1 MPQRIGEANE
11 GFPYE
16 QEVIPMKKR
25 TYRAKAVKSMDLE
38 KLGVEL
44 SKSERMVFSIDV
56 AKEKMFATLKVEAE
70 AVHTTL
76 KWTHLEETPT
86 VVRWLSSL
94 PTRVEAAMEPSGTYG
109 DALRW
114 HLQESGIE
122 VSRVS
127 PKKVKDSQE
136 IYDGVP
142 SSHDGKAAAIIG
154 WLHWQGRSEPWP
166 ERSDE
171 DRALASAVHTMT
183 LYQMP
188 FQQCQNR
195 LEAQLAR
202 YWPELPQQLELDSA
216 TLLEL
221 LMEYGGP
228 ASVATSP
235 RGARQL
241 MRRVGGANLAS
252 EKIEAIVSSSR
263 STLGVPMVA
272 AERKALQRLASETRR
287 LQKATRRAK
296 KRVEALSESDPEI
309 QGVGQ
314 VVGKATAAVLVVY
327 GGRITRYRNAGS
339 WEKSLGLNL
348 KIRSSG
354 KYTGQLKLTKRGPGM
369 PRQYLYLASLRF
381 IKDEPIVRSWY
392 EAKVKRQGGKLKKK
406 AVVAVMRKL
415 ARALW
420 WVAQGEV
427 FAVHKLFDIR
437 RLTNATATA

>member
-1 MPQRIGEANE
+1 
-11 GFPYE
+11 
-16 QEVIPMKKR
+16 MKKR
-25 TYRAKAVKSMDLE
+25 IYRAKAVKSVDLE
-38 KLGVEL
+38 KLGREL
-44 SKSERMVFSIDV
+44 IHEDRLVVSIDV
-56 AKEKMFATLKVEAE
+56 AKEKMFASLKLDSE

-76 KWTHLEETPT
+76 KWSHLEETPT
-86 VVRWLSSL
+86 VVKWLAAL
-94 PTRVEAAMEPSGTYG
+94 PAQVEAAMEPTGTYG

-114 HLQESGIE
+114 HLQQHGIA
-122 VSRVS
+122 VYRVS
-127 PKKVKDSQE
+127 PKKVKDSVE

-183 LYQMP
+183 LYQLP

-202 YWPELPQQLELDSA
+202 YWPELPQRLELNSA

-228 ASVATSP
+228 AGVASSP
-235 RGARQL
+235 QSARQL
-241 MRRVGGANLAS
+241 MRRVGGAPLTS
-252 EKIEAIVSSSR
+252 ETIESVLNSSR
-263 STLGVPMVA
+263 STLGVPQVA
-272 AERKALQRLASETRR
+272 AERVALQQLAREARR

-296 KRVEALSESDPEI
+296 KQVESLSESDPEL
-309 QGVGQ
+309 QHVGA
-314 VVGKATAAVLVVY
+314 VVGKATAAVLTVY
-327 GGRITRYRNAGS
+327 GGRMSRYRNAGS

-354 KYTGQLKLTKRGPGM
+354 RYKGQLRLTKRGPGM
-369 PRQYLYLASLRF
+369 PRQYLYLASLRL
-381 IKDEPIVRSWY
+381 IKDDSVVRSWY
-392 EAKVKRQGGKLKKK
+392 EAKVQRQGGKLKKK

-415 ARALW
+415 TRALW
-420 WVAQGEV
+420 WVAQGEA
-427 FAVHKLFDIR
+427 FAVHKLFDMR
-437 RLTNATATA
+437 RLTTSA